1 MSIESNSQPIQFTG
15 KYQADVVTAAKSL
28 EGADSAHIQVI
39 MEQINNHLKND
50 PNAQNFMKDV
60 NGQIGSDGK
69 RAQVESVVGQLPAVH
84 DIFSSNGRIKDADL
98 LGKIDLLN
106 GANRFVQ
113 AQVAQ
118 DMLDDRHSI
127 EKAKHEHKFLFF
139 GNHQGIDDTRL
150 GKFAGQEDEHNKSEK
165 VLTAVG
171 PGTDAFNSLAT
182 RPSADGREKY
192 FTKDDLDQA
201 IVNSTG
207 DQHDALV
214 HVREKFRDMSKTIVT
229 GKDYYDNDITTQ
241 GITDKSLSK
250 YLQKHGATAETMAA
264 EAQSRDAFQQGLA
277 ANGKQADLTPHT
289 EVVDKAAVQTQIET
303 SKQETLA
310 AARKESDTEREI
322 ASQLEKAGGHKA
334 VAGDTWVKLALEA
347 QQKDPSWYP
356 GTMEQKVQH
365 LRETND
371 YDVIMAGKGIYKQGH
386 DLKWKDLLIKGHTYQ
401 LFNHEELQRQ
411 TKDAIKASRLLTQN
425 DATPYVFDGIT
436 DP

>member
-1 MSIESNSQPIQFTG
+1 MSIESNSQQIQFTG
-15 KYQADVVTAAKSL
+15 KYQTDVVTAAKSL

-39 MEQINNHLKND
+39 MDQINNHLKND

-60 NGQIGSDGK
+60 NGQIGTDGK

-118 DMLDDRHSI
+118 DMLDDRQTI

-139 GNHQGIDDTRL
+139 GNHSGIDDTRL
-150 GKFAGQEDEHNKSEK
+150 GKFAGQEAEHNKSEK

-171 PGTDAFNSLAT
+171 PGTDTFNSLAT
-182 RPSADGREKY
+182 RQSADGREKF

-201 IVNSTG
+201 IANSSG

-229 GKDYYDNDITTQ
+229 GKDYYDNDITVD
-241 GITDKSLSK
+241 GITDKSMSK
-250 YLQKHGATAETMAA
+250 YLQKHGATAEIMAA
-264 EAQSRDAFQQGLA
+264 EAKSKDAFQQGLA
-277 ANGKQADLTPHT
+277 ANSKQADLAPPHDIVT
-289 EVVDKAAVQTQIET
+289 DKAAIKGQIET
-303 SKQETLA
+303 SKEDAIA
-310 AARKESDTEREI
+310 AARKERDTENEI
-322 ASQLEKAGGHKA
+322 ASQLKQAGDHKA
-334 VAGDTWVKLALEA
+334 VAGDNWVKLALEA

-365 LRETND
+365 LRETNN
-371 YDVIMAGKGIYKQGH
+371 YDVIMAGRGIYKQGH
-386 DLKWKDLLIKGHTYQ
+386 DLKWKDLLVKGHTYK
-401 LFNHEELQRQ
+401 LFNDEELQRQ
-411 TKDAIKASRLLTQN
+411 TKDAVKAFRTQGQ
-425 DATPYVFDGIT
+425 DKTE
-436 DP
+436 